1 MTWFVYVPINVW
13 KELWFVFINVLT
25 KEIPW
30 WREVLFGLKNLHNLA
45 VKKLIV
51 IIRRLLDIITVK
63 IHNNF
68 LLGGIKAKK
77 NLISWKIELDH
88 L

>member
-1 MTWFVYVPINVW
+1 MKRAMVCLYKCINQGNPIVE
-13 KELWFVFINVLT
+13 KSVE
-25 KEIPW
+25 
-30 WREVLFGLKNLHNLA
+30 LKNLDNLA
-45 VKKLIV
+45 VKKLVV

-77 NLISWKIELDH
+77 I
-88 L
+88 

>member
-1 MTWFVYVPINVW
+1 M
-13 KELWFVFINVLT
+13 
-25 KEIPW
+25 
-30 WREVLFGLKNLHNLA
+30 LFGLKNLDELT

-63 IHNNF
+63 THNNF

-77 NLISWKIELDH
+77 KIELAEK
-88 L
+88 